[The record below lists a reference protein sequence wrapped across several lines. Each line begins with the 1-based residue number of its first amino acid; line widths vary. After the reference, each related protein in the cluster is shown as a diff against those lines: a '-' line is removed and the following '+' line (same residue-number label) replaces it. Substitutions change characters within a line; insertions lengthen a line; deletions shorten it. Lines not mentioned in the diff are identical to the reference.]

1 MSDIELST
9 QEWVIEVNPLGSI
22 VEVDSR
28 PIEVIEVAGS
38 QGPAGVTGQA
48 ADDDL
53 SAIANLSTVGLIER
67 TGNGTAT
74 TTVVTA
80 YIKSLLQAVD
90 AAAAKTILGVGATG
104 MPYSSTNRSGATSAT
119 PNVWTQIITLTS
131 LSDHLF
137 IGNPIGSTS
146 ILDIGFGAAGAET
159 LQWRISP
166 GRSARVESRD
176 RISIR
181 CAVAS
186 QPYLASE
193 AVYL

>member
-1 MSDIELST
+1 MPNIELST
-9 QEWVIEVNPLGSI
+9 QEWVIEVNPEL
-22 VEVDSR
+22 
-28 PIEVIEVAGS
+28 IEVIEVAGS
-38 QGPAGVTGQA
+38 QGPAGATGQA
-48 ADDDL
+48 ADANL

-67 TGNGTAT
+67 TGNGTAS
-74 TTVVTA
+74 TA
-80 YIKSLLQAVD
+80 AITDYIKSLLQAVD
-90 AAAAKTILGVGATG
+90 AAAAKTILEVGAR
-104 MPYSSTNRSGATSAT
+104 MPYSSINRSGATSVT
-119 PNVWTQIITLTS
+119 PNAWTQIITLTA

-181 CAVAS
+181 CAIAS
-186 QPYLASE
+186 QAYLASE
-193 AVYL
+193 AVYLR